1 MFELNYEKIIAR
13 IEWLS
18 RKKMFDD
25 ALEICDLE
33 QYKNDEI
40 IQSEKI
46 FLLLQKKKDVEAAYK
61 AWEQFKDS
69 DNTNIV
75 INGINILMQLNRY
88 EEALEYANLHKTD
101 TIKYMRVRAKL
112 LAALDKKDELLE
124 IKNDPKYALDEVIT
138 RAYRKVF
145 PGKKIVDEGSVL
157 LTKIYADKVTKEEIK
172 ESNLDFYTQSLLL
185 LAYYEKHN
193 PKLGIELI
201 KKNNKN
207 DISDKYVKVYNTILQ
222 RLVNKKSKIFDITIY
237 ANLLNRSVDFNLV
250 SELND
255 LVEEESN
262 SVIERND
269 IMNIKEE
276 LKNREIEKETMIH
289 NSKRVKAYIEI
300 IGNKV
305 NSRFDTTTNKSEMK
319 VEKKEKVLLIKDVLA
334 SEVNELGQYIYVLMQ
349 EVDTKKN
356 AIKAWDNLE
365 NIIYKP
371 VTDKKALE
379 KIINILIKISNSNPE
394 IVSVDNKKLMKLLDK

>member
-40 IQSEKI
+40 IQAEKI

-69 DNTNIV
+69 DNVNIV

-124 IKNDPKYALDEVIT
+124 IKNDPKYVLDEVIT

-201 KKNNKN
+201 KKIKKN

-276 LKNREIEKETMIH
+276 LKKREIEKETMIH

-305 NSRFDTTTNKSEMK
+305 NSRFDTTTNKSEM
-319 VEKKEKVLLIKDVLA
+319 
-334 SEVNELGQYIYVLMQ
+334 
-349 EVDTKKN
+349 
-356 AIKAWDNLE
+356 
-365 NIIYKP
+365 
-371 VTDKKALE
+371 
-379 KIINILIKISNSNPE
+379 
-394 IVSVDNKKLMKLLDK
+394 